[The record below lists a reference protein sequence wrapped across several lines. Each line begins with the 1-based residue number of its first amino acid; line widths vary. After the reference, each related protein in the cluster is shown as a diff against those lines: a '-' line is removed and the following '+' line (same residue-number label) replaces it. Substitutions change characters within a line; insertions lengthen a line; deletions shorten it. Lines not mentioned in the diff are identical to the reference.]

1 MTLLSPDQ
9 WYESRGKPRPPVPQ
23 QAEGNLPG
31 EIKTEHFNIETI
43 LGIDIGSV
51 SISLVVMD
59 LSGRILK
66 TLYLFHQGQIR
77 ECLRSATQQLDLT
90 GLRGITVCNVPGFKQ
105 ELLTSFN
112 PQLAIIKATKVLC
125 SEAKSLLIVGA
136 EKFSLIKFD
145 EKGNFESVRSNSS
158 CAAGT
163 GSFLDQQAFRLNLP
177 GIEVLSEVAL
187 KNKGPIP
194 DIASRCSVFAKTDLI
209 HAQQRGY
216 SLEAICD
223 SLCKGLATNIV
234 DTLFNQESS
243 LMPIFFA
250 GGVSK
255 NAAVIRHLEELLNT
269 RFLLHEY
276 SHCLGA
282 VGACYLLL
290 EEKQIPPMK
299 MITSLDEV
307 LLPEDTGK
315 IYFYPPLAITRAGYL
330 DFKGKNSWSFKPA
343 VSSHPVDVQI
353 DQYVSLTKGKKYET
367 LLGIDIGS
375 TSTKAILTN
384 TDHFPLAGFYT
395 YTAGKP
401 AQAIQAVFESVDDL
415 IKQKGIRLCI
425 NGVGTTGSGR
435 KFIGKIIHSDLIVDE
450 ITAHARAAYELNPK
464 TDTIIEIGGQDS
476 KFTLMHNGIVTFS
489 QMNAVC
495 AAGTGSFL
503 EEQARKLGCELS
515 SYSQRTEGISAPL
528 ASDRCTVFM
537 ERDTNQLLN
546 KGYSVDEILTTILHS
561 VTENYLKKVAVEGS
575 IGHQICFQGA
585 TAKNRSLVAAFEQR
599 LGKKIFVSPY
609 CHLTGAL
616 GVALLLGEEKP
627 FKTAFRGLGFFRE
640 ILEIRSERCMICA
653 NHCHISLATVHGEQE
668 AFGFLCGRDYETKK
682 HVTIDSTV
690 FNLLEQ
696 RARIL
701 HLSQPKT
708 FSHEVIVGLP
718 ASLHLF
724 DELNLWKR
732 FFGNLSVRTVT
743 SENYPDPVKAGKRI
757 AGAEFCSPI
766 DSIHGHVAWL
776 ADKADYIFLPVS
788 LETRDKTENSESNY
802 CYYTQY
808 SASLVY
814 TLKDKRIAG
823 KIISPMLNFTKG
835 NRYVIKQLTESLQ
848 PYLGIVI
855 TKEKVKMAFEEALRF
870 SHERKK
876 KLVSLFNT
884 EFQPGAGISVVLLG
898 RPYVVLSKSMNKG
911 IPDIFSRMGI
921 KSFFQDMIDPDELQ
935 PEETELLLRKIPW
948 YYASKM
954 LETAKKAAIT
964 KNLYPV
970 LITAF
975 KCAPDSFII
984 EYFKKLLNDY
994 DKPYLILQ
1002 IDEHDSNVGYETRI
1016 EAAIRSFRN
1025 HATLNRKIPQP
1036 KSPAL
1041 LPHLETRING
1051 KTLLFPNWGNLVVP
1065 LLVAN
1070 LRPGGIDARLMQS
1083 SEMIIKK
1090 SMAYNTGQCLPVN
1103 IVAQEFID
1111 YTEQH
1116 KLKPENTMLWMTKC
1130 YITCN
1135 LRLYPFYIKN
1145 LLETYGHGFEKASV
1159 YFGEL
1164 THLEIAYS
1172 TSYYAYFA
1180 YLLGGL
1186 IRKLGCRIRP
1196 YEIIR
1201 GETDTA
1207 IEKSILIPETAFLG
1221 QRPMDAAVTKV
1232 ISLFDKIDRKPGNRP
1247 RVAIFGD
1254 LYVRDNDIMNQN
1266 LIHDIEENGGEVITT
1281 PYTDLVKIMIEN
1293 MIRRTMARGDYFS
1306 TGLYRVMIS
1315 SIKLFEDRYYK
1326 QFKKYLGNKPVV
1338 NPLQLEKHLAKFN
1351 ISPFHSGES
1360 YENILKIFYILEN
1373 YPDISL
1379 FVQTNPAF
1387 CCPAMVTEAMA
1398 QEIRRITGI
1407 PVVTLTYDGT
1417 GGNKND
1423 DIVSYLNSVKNFS

>member
-1 MTLLSPDQ
+1 MTYTSLTN
-9 WYESRGKPRPPVPQ
+9 
-23 QAEGNLPG
+23 AETAHHGNL
-31 EIKTEHFNIETI
+31 

-51 SISLVVMD
+51 SISLVEMD
-59 LSGRILK
+59 MSGQIRK
-66 TLYLFHQGQIR
+66 TLYLFHKGQIR
-77 ECLRSATQQLDLT
+77 ECLRSAGRQFDLAN
-90 GLRGITVCNVPGFKQ
+90 LRGIAVCASPCFNPVRV
-105 ELLTSFN
+105 TSFN
-112 PQLAIIKATKVLC
+112 PQLAVIKATKILC
-125 SEAKSLLIVGA
+125 RQARSLLFIGA
-136 EKFSLIKFD
+136 EKFSLIRFD
-145 EKGNFESVRSNSS
+145 ENGNFESVRSNSS

-163 GSFLDQQAFRLNLP
+163 GSFLDQQAFRLNLS
-177 GIEVLSEVAL
+177 GIEELSEVAL

-194 DIASRCSVFAKTDLI
+194 EIASRCSVFAKTDLI

-223 SLCKGLATNIV
+223 SLCKGLAVNIV
-234 DTLFNQESS
+234 DTLFNQVEPLS
-243 LMPIFFA
+243 PIFFA

-269 RFLLHEY
+269 KFLLNEY

-282 VGACYLLL
+282 AGACYLLL
-290 EEKQIPPMK
+290 NEKQLPATD
-299 MITSLDEV
+299 MITSLDEI
-307 LLPEDTGK
+307 LLSDDKGK
-315 IYFYPPLAITRAGYL
+315 SYYYPPLAVKLSGYP
-330 DFKGKNSWSFKPA
+330 DFKGEDSWSFKPS
-343 VSSHPVDVQI
+343 VSSHPVDVQAQLYI
-353 DQYVSLTKGKKYET
+353 SPVKGKKYEI

-375 TSTKAILTN
+375 TSTKAILLN
-384 TDHFPLAGFYT
+384 ADNSPMAGFYT
-395 YTAGKP
+395 YTSGKP
-401 AQAIQAVFESVDDL
+401 AEAVQAVFESIDDM
-415 IKQKGIRLCI
+415 IRQRGIRVSI

-435 KFIGKIIHSDLIVDE
+435 KFIGKIIHADLIVDE
-450 ITAHARAAYELNPK
+450 ITAHARAAFELNPK

-503 EEQARKLGCELS
+503 EEQSGKLGCELS
-515 SYSQRTEGISAPL
+515 AYSKLTEGVSAPL

-546 KGYSVDEILTTILHS
+546 KGYSVNEILATILHS

-575 IGHQICFQGA
+575 IGNQICFQGA

-616 GVALLLGEEKP
+616 GVALLLGEEKHAG
-627 FKTAFRGLGFFRE
+627 TAFRGLGFFRE
-640 ILEIRSERCMICA
+640 VLEIHSERCMICT
-653 NHCHISLATVHGEQE
+653 NHCHISLANVNGEQE
-668 AFGFLCGRDYETKK
+668 AYGFLCGRDYETKK
-682 HVTIDSTV
+682 HLPFDSTV

-708 FSHEVIVGLP
+708 FSHEIIVGLP

-732 FFGNLSVRTVT
+732 FFGNLSVRIVT
-743 SENYPDPVKAGKRI
+743 SENYPDPVKTGKRI
-757 AGAEFCSPI
+757 AGAEFCAPI

-776 ADKADYIFLPVS
+776 ADKADFIFLPVS

-823 KIISPMLNFTKG
+823 KMISPILNFSKG
-835 NRYVIKQLTESLQ
+835 NRYVIKQLTQCLH
-848 PYLGIVI
+848 PYLGSFI
-855 TKEKVKMAFEEALRF
+855 TAEKVKKAYEEALHF

-876 KLVSLFNT
+876 KLFSFFKT
-884 EFQPGAGISVVLLG
+884 EFQPGAGVSVVLLG

-911 IPDIFSRMGI
+911 IPDIFTRMGI
-921 KSFFQDMIDPDELQ
+921 KCFFQDMIDPDELQ

-948 YYASKM
+948 YYASKI
-954 LETAKKAAIT
+954 LETAKTIAAT
-964 KNLYPV
+964 KNLYPI

-984 EYFKKLLNDY
+984 EYFKKLLNDC

-1025 HATLNRKIPQP
+1025 HAALNSKVIEP
-1036 KSPAL
+1036 KPPDL

-1051 KTLLFPNWGNLVVP
+1051 KTLLFPNWDNLVTP

-1070 LRPGGIDARLMQS
+1070 LRRGGIDARLMQS

-1111 YTEQH
+1111 YVEQH
-1116 KLKPENTMLWMTKC
+1116 DLKPGNTMLWMTKC

-1145 LLETYGHGFEKASV
+1145 LLETYGHGFENASV

-1196 YEIIR
+1196 YEINR
-1201 GETDTA
+1201 GATDNA
-1207 IEKSILIPETAFLG
+1207 IEKSILILETAFLG

-1266 LIHDIEENGGEVITT
+1266 LIHDIEENGGEVVTT

-1326 QFKKYLGNKPVV
+1326 QFTKYLGNKPVV

-1398 QEIRRITGI
+1398 QEIKRITGI

-1417 GGNKND
+1417 SGNKND
-1423 DIVSYLNSVKNFS
+1423 VVVSYLNSISAGL